1 MTSPTSTQQSQE
13 RNLITFT
20 PTPPNSVRGGTPVEQ
35 EGAPGSNIGGE
46 PTPFPATTPM
56 PQRVNTGQ
64 RPRNNVN
71 PPEPVTTTDQ
81 VAPREDTNTEV
92 TTTGPPNNQPLTRED
107 EFMLGQQESYLR
119 LPIPQD
125 NTTIRKCWRCG
136 EEGHSK
142 KGCNRQVSCTFCQ
155 VYSHATKAC
164 KKYAS
169 FVRNSQGTSSK
180 RTTPV
185 QGQANIQT
193 QEPLVQG
200 PRYVTH
206 YYPRFQPPVVPPMIR
221 SPVITQTVQ
230 APPYPRQ
237 PLQQIPHTSPQDVR
251 NNPNYIN
258 QGTQESGITSQP
270 QGLPQEGGMYVKF
283 PIPIENEA
291 PSNTHPP
298 LQSQPREG
306 DEYSTPSPEVQPTQ
320 SQGQQQVPQRE
331 SSQMLQAQ
339 QKQLYAKIKQQQRQ
353 IKLMQQQNQQL
364 QQQQWQR
371 QIAELQRSETPKQK
385 KPAQPNQPRIVE
397 GVLKP
402 KKEEISIRNDTP
414 QLVNE
419 VDRPVF
425 VNHYYATLAD
435 KAVRIKHQGKVLYV
449 IEGDEHSSLSSKRV
463 QVEPPCPLVQSQRRE
478 GDEHSTPSLKIVET
492 GLNRVTEAEQQTPY
506 GTSDVYAQH
515 KKTYPTMQGTVVVQ
529 PTVERRNQ
537 GLEGPNETTI
547 PKLPDV
553 SQPPPPIQRTFDE
566 SRGGPG
572 SSCSSKDTEILE
584 SIRDITRVMEK
595 QIKLNN
601 RSAEEGAI
609 QNATLLQQ
617 FIKSQQERSL
627 DPALMAIPT
636 FTGNDRAKCLD
647 WASRV
652 KNVCKQ
658 SGRSFRQ
665 DLINKSELLV
675 QNYITSLSNNM
686 SDDELMEKVLRF
698 FSDVPTSPH
707 ALDKLKQIQQAVDEP
722 IISYNQRYKNLLER
736 VEGRPLGEITSAAA
750 MEMYLGSINIHIR
763 KSIRNTLFWNS
774 KHAPK
779 TVEETMT
786 KAQEIYIKHLYSTGE
801 DSLTDTTIHEKPAI
815 VVEEVQTERRPK
827 WGQRWNGE
835 GDEYSTPS
843 KGNRSRGNYGNYEE
857 KTPQIHDPHADRKGG
872 DEHSSPSNKQKA
884 EGRTTQLPST
894 IRSSY
899 TQILVNPMQLQ
910 DHEFTAW
917 LERLV
922 EARKNRQEN
931 KARPYRNYRKPY
943 NQDNAGGEG
952 SRRKPHLRNK
962 MTPAQELD
970 VHQIMEVYQCQ
981 YGDVV
986 EAVDMYNLD
995 VEECRSA

>member
-1 MTSPTSTQQSQE
+1 
-13 RNLITFT
+13 
-20 PTPPNSVRGGTPVEQ
+20 
-35 EGAPGSNIGGE
+35 
-46 PTPFPATTPM
+46 
-56 PQRVNTGQ
+56 
-64 RPRNNVN
+64 
-71 PPEPVTTTDQ
+71 
-81 VAPREDTNTEV
+81 
-92 TTTGPPNNQPLTRED
+92 
-107 EFMLGQQESYLR
+107 
-119 LPIPQD
+119 
-125 NTTIRKCWRCG
+125 
-136 EEGHSK
+136 
-142 KGCNRQVSCTFCQ
+142 
-155 VYSHATKAC
+155 
-164 KKYAS
+164 
-169 FVRNSQGTSSK
+169 
-180 RTTPV
+180 
-185 QGQANIQT
+185 
-193 QEPLVQG
+193 
-200 PRYVTH
+200 
-206 YYPRFQPPVVPPMIR
+206 
-221 SPVITQTVQ
+221 
-230 APPYPRQ
+230 
-237 PLQQIPHTSPQDVR
+237 
-251 NNPNYIN
+251 
-258 QGTQESGITSQP
+258 
-270 QGLPQEGGMYVKF
+270 
-283 PIPIENEA
+283 
-291 PSNTHPP
+291 
-298 LQSQPREG
+298 
-306 DEYSTPSPEVQPTQ
+306 
-320 SQGQQQVPQRE
+320 
-331 SSQMLQAQ
+331 
-339 QKQLYAKIKQQQRQ
+339 
-353 IKLMQQQNQQL
+353 MQQQNQQL
-364 QQQQWQR
+364 QQQQWQH
-371 QIAELQRSETPKQK
+371 QIAELQQSGIPKQEQ
-385 KPAQPNQPRIVE
+385 PAQPNRPSIVE
-397 GVLKP
+397 GVLRP
-402 KKEEISIRNDTP
+402 KKEDVSVRNDMS

-425 VNHYYATLAD
+425 VNHYYAALAE
-435 KAVRIKHQGKVLYV
+435 KAVRIKHQGRVLYV
-449 IEGDEHSSLSSKRV
+449 MEGDEHSSPSLKSV
-463 QVEPPCPLVQSQRRE
+463 QVETALPAPQSQPRE
-478 GDEHSTPSLKIVET
+478 GDEYSTPSPKTVKA
-492 GLNRVTEAEQQTPY
+492 GHVRVSEVEQQVPFGVSGAY
-506 GTSDVYAQH
+506 SQH
-515 KKTYPTMQGTVVVQ
+515 PKTYPTTQGTVFVQ
-529 PTVERRNQ
+529 PTVETRSQ

-553 SQPPPPIQRTFDE
+553 SQPPPPIQRTFEE
-566 SRGGPG
+566 SRVGPG
-572 SSCSSKDTEILE
+572 SSCGSKDTEILE
-584 SIRDITRVMEK
+584 TIRDITRVMEN
-595 QIKLNN
+595 QIKLSN

-665 DLINKSELLV
+665 ELINKSELLV

-698 FSDVPTSPH
+698 FSDVPTSSH

-779 TVEETMT
+779 MVEEAMT

-801 DSLTDTTIHEKPAI
+801 DSLTDAAANGQSEKPAI
-815 VVEEVQTERRPK
+815 IVEEIQTERRPK
-827 WGQRWNGE
+827 WGQRRNGE

-843 KGNRSRGNYGNYEE
+843 TGTRSRGDYGNYED
-857 KTPQIHDPHADRKGG
+857 KTPQRHDPHADRKGG
-872 DEHSSPSNKQKA
+872 DEHSSPSDKQKT

-952 SRRKPHLRNK
+952 SRRKPQLRNK

-981 YGDVV
+981 YDDVV